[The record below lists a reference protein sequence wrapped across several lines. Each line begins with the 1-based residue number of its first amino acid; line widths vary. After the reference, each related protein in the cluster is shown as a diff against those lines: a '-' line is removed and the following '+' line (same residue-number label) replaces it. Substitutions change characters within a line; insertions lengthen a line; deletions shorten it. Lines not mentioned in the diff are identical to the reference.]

1 VYNGVNKLEEDNPV
15 AETKYGNCVKTLP
28 VHQMKERDMELMSI
42 GAKDMNGLNVHIIYA
57 YAYET
62 GITGMSKKPHV
73 HTYDEAVFFIGSDP
87 RHFSDLGAEV
97 EMSIGAEEEKHTF
110 NKATVVVLPAGVPHC
125 PIVTKSIT
133 RPYLCMAVSMTGH
146 RED

>member
-1 VYNGVNKLEEDNPV
+1 MAD
-15 AETKYGNCVKTLP
+15 TKYGDCVKTLP
-28 VHQMKERDMELMSI
+28 VHKIRAMELMSV
-42 GAKDMNGLNVHIIYA
+42 GAKDMNGMNVHIIYA

-62 GITGMSKKPHV
+62 GITGMSRKPHV
-73 HTYDEAVFFIGSDP
+73 HTYEEAVFFIGSDP
-87 RHFSDLGAEV
+87 RNFSDLGAEV

>member
-1 VYNGVNKLEEDNPV
+1 V
-15 AETKYGNCVKTLP
+15 AETKYGECVKTLP
-28 VHQMKERDMELMSI
+28 VRKIRDRELMSV

-57 YAYET
+57 YAYEP

-87 RHFSDLGAEV
+87 RNFSDLGAEV

-110 NKATVVVLPAGVPHC
+110 NQATVVVLPRGVPHC

-133 RPYLCMAVSMTGH
+133 RPYLCMAVSMTGQ

>member
-1 VYNGVNKLEEDNPV
+1 M
-15 AETKYGNCVKTLP
+15 AETKYGDMVKTLP
-28 VHQMKERDMELMSI
+28 VRKIKDRELMSV
-42 GAKDMNGLNVHIIYA
+42 GGKDMNGLNVHIIYA

-73 HTYDEAVFFIGSDP
+73 HQYDEAVFFIGSDP
-87 RHFSDLGAEV
+87 GNFSDLGAEV

-110 NKATVVVLPAGVPHC
+110 NKATVIVLPAGVPHC

-133 RPYLCMAVSMTGH
+133 RPYLCMAVSLTAE

>member
-1 VYNGVNKLEEDNPV
+1 MAD
-15 AETKYGNCVKTLP
+15 TKYGDCVKTLP
-28 VHQMKERDMELMSI
+28 VRKIGERELMSV

-57 YAYET
+57 YAYEP

-110 NKATVVVLPAGVPHC
+110 NQATVVVLPAGVPHC
-125 PIVTKSIT
+125 PIVTKSIA
-133 RPYLCMAVSMTGH
+133 RPYLCMAVSMTGQ